1 MSCRTCLRYCA
12 RLGERLSFAN
22 LGQNIMRV
30 AKILRNEK
38 GFRVEAARKVPGSP
52 RSLSLFVMC
61 MSGKRWC

>member
-22 LGQNIMRV
+22 LGRNIVRV

-38 GFRVEAARKVPGSP
+38 GFRAEEARKVPGSS
-52 RSLSLFVMC
+52 RSLSLFLMS
-61 MSGKRWC
+61 MSGKWW